1 MRLKEANFEIQLET
15 ERLIVR
21 PLKKEDFQ
29 NWLTEFESR
38 NPSQHR
44 HDEGQKDMSECTEE
58 WFVQLIEKHQGL
70 AANDSAYIFGVFR
83 KSDNKHIGMI
93 DFSTLERMDFQWGR
107 IGYTIHN
114 QHWRMGYGK
123 EAVKAALL
131 MARKEL
137 GFHRIEAHINT
148 DNAPSIK
155 LAESVGMRFEC
166 KREGFTF
173 EFGEWTDNLI
183 YFINFNDLLPSFNEK

>member
-1 MRLKEANFEIQLET
+1 MISKEANFEVQLET

-21 PLKKEDFQ
+21 MLKKEDYQ

-44 HDEGQKDMSECTEE
+44 HDDGKMDMSECTEE
-58 WFVQLIEKHQGL
+58 WFVKLIAKHREQAEK
-70 AANDSAYIFGVFR
+70 DIAYIFGVFR
-83 KSDNKHIGMI
+83 KSDNRHIGMI
-93 DFSTLERMDFQWGR
+93 DLSPLERMDFQWGR

-123 EAVKAALL
+123 EAVKAALRI
-131 MARKEL
+131 AHKDL
-137 GFHRIEAHINT
+137 GFHRIEAHINV
-148 DNAPSIK
+148 DNTASMK
-155 LAESVGMRFEC
+155 LAESAGMKFEC
-166 KREGFTF
+166 KREGFIF

-183 YFINFNDLLPSFNEK
+183 YFINLTDISPSSNET